1 MAQTTGA
8 ISVAGYK
15 VEVST
20 DGASWT
26 DISGQAAT
34 VSPDGGDI
42 KVGSQHTAEG
52 SQAVVVTSN
61 KQEPITLNVKAL
73 YTEVTGEAWKVVDA
87 IYRGDDKRLYLRYS
101 PAGGNAGDLRFVTA
115 VNGAA
120 AAVPLVSCLPPD
132 VDAGGEDPAMFEFS
146 VMTPGL
152 LSESVPEA

>member
-1 MAQTTGA
+1 MAQTTSG
-8 ISVAGYK
+8 ISQAGYK

-26 DISGQAAT
+26 DVSGAAAT
-34 VSPDGGDI
+34 VGLDGGDI

-52 SQAVVVTSN
+52 SQAVVVTTN
-61 KQEPITLNVKAL
+61 KAEPITVTIKAL
-73 YTEVTGEAWKVVDA
+73 YTETVGEAWKVVKAAYDA
-87 IYRGDDKRLYLRYS
+87 ASKVIYLRYS
-101 PAGGNAGDLRFVTA
+101 PAGGNPGDTRFAAA
-115 VNGAA
+115 VGGVA

-152 LSESVPEA
+152 LEEVVPES